1 MTKTRF
7 VGDIHGHK
15 YELSLV
21 LDNLPEDVT
30 AVIQVGDMGV
40 GFGQGDYWLESLDY
54 MLSAVNGRF
63 IRGNHDDPA
72 ICKTLNSWIPDGKVE
87 NDMMFIG
94 GAWSIDYQRRT
105 KDYDW
110 WEDEELSYEELNRLI
125 GVYDVIRPRVMV
137 THDIPRSIAAK
148 LFFAEGRPLYG
159 RGQYRTRTSAAL
171 DSMLDIHKPD
181 LHIFGHWHFDVDET
195 IDGTR
200 FICLNELSYADVDLE
215 TLEVN
220 FPALSPNWR

>member
-220 FPALSPNWR
+220 FPAFSPNWR